1 MGRGELA
8 RALRAMASEL
18 EHDPT
23 LARRISEA
31 MRDLTVAPPSSSA
44 QGEQGLASAT
54 KSTEAGTQEPK
65 PKRARRA
72 FQPRVVEGMS
82 PALGTGIPDPF
93 ALRARLGEAG
103 LRAALRELR
112 LGSLRA
118 IVREHRLDP
127 AGAVVRGNDVE
138 KLRALI
144 LARTAQE

>member
-8 RALRAMASEL
+8 RALRAMATEL
-18 EHDPT
+18 ERDPT

-31 MRDLTVAPPSSSA
+31 MRDLTGVQAPA
-44 QGEQGLASAT
+44 HAAGEQGAASAT
-54 KSTEAGTQEPK
+54 HSAEPGPQEKKS
-65 PKRARRA
+65 KRASRA
-72 FQPRVVEGMS
+72 FRPRVVEGMS

-118 IVREHRLDP
+118 IVREHHLDP
-127 AGAVVRGNDVE
+127 AGAVVRGNDAE

-144 LARTAQE
+144 LARTARS

>member
-8 RALRAMASEL
+8 RALRAMAGEL
-18 EHDPT
+18 ERDPT
-23 LARRISEA
+23 LAHRISEA
-31 MRDLTVAPPSSSA
+31 MRDLTAAPTSPSG
-44 QGEQGLASAT
+44 QGEQGGASAMKSAEAVTPET
-54 KSTEAGTQEPK
+54 KS
-65 PKRARRA
+65 KRASRA
-72 FQPRVVEGMS
+72 FRPRVVEGTS

-103 LRAALRELR
+103 LRAVLGELR

-127 AGAVVRGNDVE
+127 AGAVVRGNDAE

-144 LARTAQE
+144 IARTAQ